1 VGDYFSIQDLK
12 HYNELD
18 HIATGRTYSHE
29 EWQQL
34 PALLRSP
41 QAPQAAVRRAIF
53 AMRKRRPHTLP
64 KQQGPDGRGP

>member
-1 VGDYFSIQDLK
+1 MSEYFSIQDLK

-18 HIATGRTYSHE
+18 RIATGRTYSHE

>member
-1 VGDYFSIQDLK
+1 MSDYFSIQDLK

-18 HIATGRTYSHE
+18 RIATGRTYSHE

-41 QAPQAAVRRAIF
+41 QAPRPPSVEPFSPCVRGARI
-53 AMRKRRPHTLP
+53 RSP
-64 KQQGPDGRGP
+64 KQQGAYGRGP